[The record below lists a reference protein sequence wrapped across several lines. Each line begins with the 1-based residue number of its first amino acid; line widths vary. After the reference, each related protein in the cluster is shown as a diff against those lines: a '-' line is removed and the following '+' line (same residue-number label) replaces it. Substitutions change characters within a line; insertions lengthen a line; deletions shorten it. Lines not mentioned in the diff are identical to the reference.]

1 MTQRMHHKA
10 AVAAAGLLLCAS
22 TLHAGAVIDLAS
34 KSVPAVHGTLNEEQ
48 FGYCVAAGDLDGD
61 GDTELIVGAPGFAD
75 SVSGAH
81 TGAVYVFRLSTLD
94 TLSFE
99 AHAAALSEWT
109 IAGSGDRGRFGSAV
123 AVADLDGD
131 GFDDLVVGGPA
142 AGRDGDIARGEVSV
156 YFGGP
161 GDSLSL
167 GSDAAPE
174 IILTGTCPG
183 AKLGS
188 SMLAVDLD
196 DDGAAEL
203 LLSEPRG
210 GGRAGSRPG
219 AVYVMNGAALR
230 SVYGVTG
237 VSDVA
242 VASVVGESADDA
254 LAGIAAAD
262 TDGDGA
268 LELVLGAYLA
278 DGPGT
283 DLPDVGKLYIVKV
296 REVLERGS
304 LSLPTDAVRTVP
316 GLTERAFLGRSMSAG
331 DIDSDGIGDLLVSA
345 YASRAD
351 RKKLEATGE
360 VFVLFGDS
368 GSAGEAVVGT
378 RTLDDPA
385 VPRFHGRSRSDMF
398 GLPVLLAD
406 LNGDRSDD
414 IIAAS
419 QYADGPDGKRIACGE
434 VYVYWGSL
442 RSVVAAKIGSS
453 ELADITIVGQ
463 FPEDSIGSALLVVEA
478 SGDRPPGLVIGAPD
492 ASGTEDEGVSAPRRG
507 KLILLPGELLQR

>member
-1 MTQRMHHKA
+1 MTQRIHHRA
-10 AVAAAGLLLCAS
+10 TVGAAGLLLCAS
-22 TLHAGAVIDLAS
+22 ILHAGTVIDLAS
-34 KSVPAVHGTLNEEQ
+34 QSVPAVHGTFNEEQ

-61 GDTELIVGAPGFAD
+61 GDTEVVVGAPGLAD
-75 SVSGAH
+75 SIAGAH

-94 TLSFE
+94 TLSTE
-99 AHAAALSEWT
+99 ARAAALSEWMIT
-109 IAGSGDRGRFGSAV
+109 GSGDRGRFGSAV

-131 GFDDLVVGGPA
+131 GFDDLVVGAPA

-161 GDSLSL
+161 GDSLNL
-167 GSDAAPE
+167 GPDAAPE
-174 IILTGTCPG
+174 IVLTGSCPG

-188 SMLAVDLD
+188 SILAIDLD
-196 DDGAAEL
+196 DDEAAEL

-219 AVYVMNGAALR
+219 AVYVVNGAALR
-230 SVYGVTG
+230 SVYGVAG

-254 LAGIAAAD
+254 LAGMAAAD

-283 DLPDVGKLYIVKV
+283 NLPDVGKLYIVTV

-304 LSLPTDAVRTVP
+304 LSLPTDGSRTVL
-316 GLTERAFLGRSMSAG
+316 GLTERAFLGRSLSAG
-331 DIDSDGIGDLLVSA
+331 DIDSDGIGDILVSA
-345 YASRAD
+345 YASRAH
-351 RKKLEATGE
+351 RTKLEATGE

-368 GSAGEAVVGT
+368 GSAGEAVAGT
-378 RTLDDPA
+378 RALDDAA
-385 VPRFHGRSRSDMF
+385 VPRFHGGSRSDLF

-414 IIAAS
+414 IIVAS
-419 QYADGPDGKRIACGE
+419 RYADGSDGKRTACGE
-434 VYVYWGSL
+434 VYLYWGSL
-442 RSVVAAKIGSS
+442 RSVVAAKVGSS

-463 FPEDSIGSALLVVEA
+463 FPGDSVGAALLVVET
-478 SGDRPPGLVIGAPD
+478 SGDGPSGLLIGAPD
-492 ASGTEDEGVSAPRRG
+492 ASGMEDAGAPAPRRG
-507 KLILLPGELLQR
+507 KLILLSGELLRR